1 MARIS
6 SREDLKQYALRDL
19 GAPLLLINVD
29 DQQLEDRIDDAL
41 DLFLEYHFY
50 GTERVY
56 LHHQL
61 TQDDINNQE
70 IVLPDGVMSVLDV
83 LRQGVGDGGGGN
95 GIATINLQYQMYLT
109 DVMNVRKIMMG
120 GLSSFYITQSYLN
133 TIADT
138 FGQPDRLTFNMHND
152 RLKLLTDWSLMTVG
166 SWVAIECYR
175 AINPDDVGAV
185 YNNRWLKKYTCALF
199 RKQWGQNLIKF
210 GNAQLP
216 GGITTNGEAILQQAI
231 TEVKELEEELQNNYQ
246 DPVDFFMA

>member
-41 DLFLEYHFY
+41 DLFHEYHFY

-175 AINPDDVGAV
+175 TINPDDVGAV

-216 GGITTNGEAILQQAI
+216 GGITTNGEAILQQAM
-231 TEVKELEEELQNNYQ
+231 TEVKDLEDELQNNYQ

>member
-41 DLFLEYHFY
+41 DLFHEYHFY

-216 GGITTNGEAILQQAI
+216 GGITTNGEAILQQAM
-231 TEVKELEEELQNNYQ
+231 TEVKDLEEELQNNYQ